1 MRAAWSPLTGRAF
14 SSVQTRQQIEA
25 VLQFFDGPHSGTDPE
40 LFRRSRLLT
49 GFGLLGAVFGAAYA
63 VFYLCIG
70 HNWGALVIILC
81 SASFALVPW
90 LLRWGWPQPLL
101 AELYSALL
109 VVGFFTL
116 CWLEDGIHGHAI
128 AWLVSVPL
136 CALLLLGLKR
146 AVRWGVICMLAA
158 GAIASVEF
166 IGMSAQV
173 AYDATW
179 ENLVSTV
186 GYLGLIAFMVL
197 LGVIFERSREI
208 AARRMRE
215 ANEELSKANERLT
228 QLNQEKTA
236 FLSIA
241 AHDLKSPLTVVM
253 GLADLLV
260 NGATPPD
267 KIRSNAAKISDQA
280 ARMRDLIS
288 NLLDLN
294 AIEEGRMDLKPEAA
308 DLVAL
313 TRQTCENFR
322 EVAQR
327 KQIVL
332 KLLARLETAPAHVD
346 PRATLQVLDN
356 LVSNAIKYSP
366 PGSIVRLRVT
376 TPGARPTVEVVDNGP
391 GISEADQKKLFQRFT
406 RLTARPTANESSNG
420 LGLSIVKRLVE
431 AMNGR
436 ITCRSALGQGT
447 TFVLELPPA
456 SAPAKQPAFTEVMPW
471 GDSPFNRLAG
481 LGSAI
486 EAAPERQG
494 TYRNFSGSIAFR
506 HSAGIASNP
515 TAAATMPPTMAA
527 FVSQS
532 PPEQIDAASAIG

>member
-1 MRAAWSPLTGRAF
+1 MLR
-14 SSVQTRQQIEA
+14 
-25 VLQFFDGPHSGTDPE
+25 FFDGPHAGTDPE

-63 VFYLCIG
+63 TFYLCIG
-70 HNWGALVIILC
+70 HNLGALVIILC
-81 SASFALVPW
+81 SALFALVPW
-90 LLRWGWPQPLL
+90 LLRWGAPQPLL

-109 VVGFFTL
+109 VGGFFSL

-136 CALLLLGLKR
+136 CALLLLGLRR
-146 AVRWGVICMLAA
+146 AVRWGVICTLAA
-158 GAIASVEF
+158 CAIASVEF
-166 IGMSAQV
+166 IGMSAQI

-197 LGVIFERSREI
+197 LGVIFERSREV
-208 AARRMRE
+208 AARKMRQ

-228 QLNQEKTA
+228 QLNQEKSA

-241 AHDLKSPLTVVM
+241 AHDLKTPLTVVM

-260 NGATPPD
+260 SGITAPD
-267 KIRSNAAKISDQA
+267 KIRVNAAKISDQA

-294 AIEEGRMDLKPEAA
+294 AIEEGRMELKLEAA

-313 TRQTCENFR
+313 ARQTCENFR

-327 KQIVL
+327 KQITL
-332 KLLARLETAPAHVD
+332 KLHARLDTAPTHVD

-366 PGSIVRLRVT
+366 AGSAVDLRVST
-376 TPGARPTVEVVDNGP
+376 VNGLPTLEVVDHGP

-406 RLTARPTANESSNG
+406 RLTARPTAGESSNG

-431 AMNGR
+431 AMHGR
-436 ITCRSALGQGT
+436 ISCRSALGQGT
-447 TFVLELPPA
+447 TFVVELPVATAAPPSSATVAAEEGPKA
-456 SAPAKQPAFTEVMPW
+456 SIGT
-471 GDSPFNRLAG
+471 NRL
-481 LGSAI
+481 
-486 EAAPERQG
+486 PV
-494 TYRNFSGSIAFR
+494 F
-506 HSAGIASNP
+506 
-515 TAAATMPPTMAA
+515 ATP
-527 FVSQS
+527 
-532 PPEQIDAASAIG
+532 

>member
-1 MRAAWSPLTGRAF
+1 VAAAWRPLNGARSGAF
-14 SSVQTRQQIEA
+14 FPVLTRNLIEA
-25 VLQFFDGPHSGTDPE
+25 VLKFFDIPRAGNDPE

-49 GFGLLGAVFGAAYA
+49 GFGILGAIFGSAYA
-63 VFYLCIG
+63 TFYLCIG

-81 SASFALVPW
+81 SALFATVPW

-109 VVGFFTL
+109 VSGFFSL

-146 AVRWGVICMLAA
+146 AVRWGVICSLAA
-158 GAIASVEF
+158 GAVASVEF

-186 GYLGLIAFMVL
+186 GYLGLIAFMAL

-208 AARRMRE
+208 AARKMRQANDELSE
-215 ANEELSKANERLT
+215 ANQRLT

-241 AHDLKSPLTVVM
+241 AHDLKTPLTVVM
-253 GLADLLV
+253 GLADLML
-260 NGATPPD
+260 NGTTPPD
-267 KIRSNAAKISDQA
+267 KIRANAAKISDQA
-280 ARMRDLIS
+280 TRMRDLIS

-294 AIEEGRMDLKPEAA
+294 AIEEGRMDLKPVAA
-308 DLVAL
+308 DFVAL
-313 TRQTCENFR
+313 ARQTCENFR

-327 KQIVL
+327 KQIIL
-332 KLLARLETAPAHVD
+332 KLLARLDIAPTHVD

-366 PGSIVRLRVT
+366 PGSIVELRVKT
-376 TPGARPTVEVVDNGP
+376 LNGMPTLEVVDHGP
-391 GISEADQKKLFQRFT
+391 GISEADQKKLFQRFM
-406 RLTARPTANESSNG
+406 RLTARPTAGESSNG

-431 AMNGR
+431 AMNGE

-447 TFVLELPPA
+447 TFVLELPAARAPLPA
-456 SAPAKQPAFTEVMPW
+456 LAEVEERLEAAT
-471 GDSPFNRLAG
+471 GSNRLPA
-481 LGSAI
+481 LM
-486 EAAPERQG
+486 
-494 TYRNFSGSIAFR
+494 
-506 HSAGIASNP
+506 AS
-515 TAAATMPPTMAA
+515 
-527 FVSQS
+527 
-532 PPEQIDAASAIG
+532 